1 MATGSDPVA
10 PSPPNETPA
19 STTTSSGLGRQLL
32 ALAIPAA
39 STSLLETLVF
49 LADRVMLG
57 RYSRDALASMQVQG
71 PVVWSLFSVFMAL
84 CVGGVSVVAR
94 NVGAERPERAKAAS
108 RSVLRLACFS
118 GVSVA
123 VAGWLL
129 TPQITAAIGPASP
142 TIQALCVSYLR
153 AALLGFPGL
162 FVATGASMVL
172 GASGD
177 TKTPLRAAVVSNVLN
192 VGLNQL
198 LIFGYEPFG
207 VPSLGVRGAAIA
219 SSVAFSV
226 QALLISKSLLEVD
239 CPVSGAGFW
248 RVPEERD
255 IAARREI
262 VRLSVPVVIERVIFH
277 LGFLAYASVISRLGP
292 LVMAS
297 NQALVTLE
305 SVCFLSAQGFGVATG
320 ALVGQSMGRGDT
332 QRARRAGFLGA
343 TLAAGFL
350 SAFGVL
356 IWLSAPLT
364 LHVFT
369 PAEGS
374 SAGLIEEGL
383 KAAPLLALSQ
393 PFMAYAAVLSDALR
407 GAGATR
413 LPVGVTLL
421 GSIGVR
427 LPLVIWLGVDLEWGT
442 FGVWSAS
449 TVDWILRTLCCV
461 ALFAGPWWT
470 RARVEA

>member
-1 MATGSDPVA
+1 MAS
-10 PSPPNETPA
+10 SPPNELAPS
-19 STTTSSGLGRQLL
+19 STTTSASLGKQLL

-94 NVGAERPERAKAAS
+94 NIGAERVARAQAAS
-108 RSVLRLACFS
+108 RSVVRLAGFA

-123 VAGWLL
+123 VVGWLL
-129 TPQITAAIGPASP
+129 TPQLAAAIGPASP
-142 TIQALCVSYLR
+142 AIQALSVSYLR

-162 FVATGASMVL
+162 FIATGASMVL
-172 GASGD
+172 GASGV

-192 VGLNQL
+192 IALNQL
-198 LIFGYEPFG
+198 LIFGYAPLG

-219 SSVAFSV
+219 SSIAFSV
-226 QALLISKSLLEVD
+226 QALLILRSLLKAD
-239 CPVSGAGFW
+239 CPVSAAGFW
-248 RVPEERD
+248 KIPEETD
-255 IAARREI
+255 TNARREI
-262 VRLSVPVVIERVIFH
+262 VRLSLPVVVERVIFH
-277 LGFLAYASVISRLGP
+277 LGFLAYVSVITRLGP

-305 SVCFLSAQGFGVATG
+305 SVCFLSAQGFGVATA
-320 ALVGQSMGRGDT
+320 ALVGQSMGRGDV

-343 TLAAGFL
+343 MLAAGFL
-350 SAFGVL
+350 SAFGLL

-364 LHVFT
+364 LQLFT

-413 LPVGVTLL
+413 LPVGVTIL
-421 GSIGVR
+421 GIVGVR
-427 LPLVIWLGVDLEWGT
+427 LPLVIWLGIDLSWGT
-442 FGVWSAS
+442 FGVWGAS
-449 TVDWILRTLCCV
+449 TVDWIVRTVCCV
-461 ALFAGPWWT
+461 LLFAGPWWT
-470 RARVEA
+470 RAKVEA

>member
-1 MATGSDPVA
+1 MA
-10 PSPPNETPA
+10 PSPPNETTRA
-19 STTTSSGLGRQLL
+19 SASLAPSLGRQLL

-94 NVGAERPERAKAAS
+94 NVGAERFERAQAAS
-108 RSVLRLACFS
+108 RSVIRLAGFA

-123 VAGWLL
+123 VIGWLL
-129 TPQITAAIGPASP
+129 TPQIAAAIGPASP
-142 TIQALCVSYLR
+142 KIQALCVSYLR

-177 TKTPLRAAVVSNVLN
+177 TKTPLRAALVSNVLN
-192 VGLNQL
+192 VGLNQV
-198 LIFGYEPFG
+198 LIFGFAPLG

-219 SSVAFSV
+219 SSIAFSV
-226 QALLISKSLLEVD
+226 QALLILKSLLKPH
-239 CPVSGAGFW
+239 CPVSAAGFW
-248 RVPEERD
+248 RIPEEKD
-255 IAARREI
+255 VTARREI
-262 VRLSVPVVIERVIFH
+262 VRLSSPVILERVIFH
-277 LGFLAYASVISRLGP
+277 LGFLAYAGVISRLGP

-305 SVCFLSAQGFGVATG
+305 SVCFLSAQGFGVATS
-320 ALVGQSMGRGDT
+320 ALVGQSMGRGEIA
-332 QRARRAGFLGA
+332 RARRAGFLGA
-343 TLAAGFL
+343 TLAATFL
-350 SAFGVL
+350 SAFGLL

-364 LHVFT
+364 LHLFT

-374 SAGLIEEGL
+374 SQGLMEEAL

-413 LPVGVTLL
+413 LPVGVTIL

-427 LPLVIWLGVDLEWGT
+427 LPMVFWLGLDLGWGT
-442 FGVWSAS
+442 YGVWGAS
-449 TVDWILRTLCCV
+449 TVDWIVRTLCCV
-461 ALFAGPWWT
+461 VLFAGPWWT
-470 RARVEA
+470 RAKVAA